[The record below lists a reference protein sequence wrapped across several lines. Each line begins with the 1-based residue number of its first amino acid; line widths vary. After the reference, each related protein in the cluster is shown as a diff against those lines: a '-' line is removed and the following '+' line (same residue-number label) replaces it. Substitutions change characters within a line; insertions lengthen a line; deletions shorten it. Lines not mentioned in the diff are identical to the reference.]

1 MKLNYI
7 NEEFALAVLV
17 EAFERN
23 RSGVAT
29 RKERK
34 DIVGGAV
41 QICIEADRAVHDY
54 LMQPECP
61 CRTRQAQSQ
70 DL

>member
-1 MKLNYI
+1 MRLDYI
-7 NEEFALAVLV
+7 TEEFALAVLV

-29 RKERK
+29 RKELK

-41 QICIEADRAVHDY
+41 QICIETNRAVRDH
-54 LMQPECP
+54 LMQSECP

-70 DL
+70 GL